1 MDFKTGGVN
10 EGHRWTKQLYKSL
23 SPIIRPKKL
32 KKKVLKRLVNPKGTC
47 SQAFRR
53 DFSGVPILILFFL
66 SIPQFVFFFFL
77 SYLKIALQINST
89 PAFELPKSSCLLK
102 CQDNWILV

>member
-10 EGHRWTKQLYKSL
+10 EGHRRTKQLYKSL

-53 DFSGVPILILFFL
+53 DFSGVPILMNIVLPEYTAVCL
-66 SIPQFVFFFFL
+66 FFFL
-77 SYLKIALQINST
+77 VLFKNS
-89 PAFELPKSSCLLK
+89 SS
-102 CQDNWILV
+102 D